1 MESVE
6 SLFEEHKNLIQ
17 KTMWR
22 NHLLLSALHL
32 EDEDVAQQLAIT
44 LLLAIRRFD
53 PDRSESL
60 TAYLRYSLQYEILNI
75 KRRFKPHGITGV
87 PKGHRVDFLYL
98 DNVLTGDRAYELP
111 SDDDISSFE
120 VSELF
125 EHLTAK
131 ETEAVRLKVYGFPVR
146 RKVHTAAL
154 AGVGRRYEELYAV
167 N

>member
-1 MESVE
+1 MEPVE
-6 SLFEEHKNLIQ
+6 SLFEQHKNLIQ
-17 KTMWR
+17 KTIWR
-22 NHLLLSALHL
+22 NRPLLSALHL
-32 EDEDVAQQLAIT
+32 EDEDVAQQLAIA

-75 KRRFKPHGITGV
+75 KRRFKPHGVTGI
-87 PKGHRVDFLYL
+87 PECRRVDFLYL

-111 SDDDISSFE
+111 SDDDISSLE

-125 EHLTAK
+125 ERLTAE
-131 ETEAVRLKVYGFPVR
+131 ETEAVFLKVYGFPIR

-154 AGVGRRYEELYAV
+154 NGAGRRYKELYAV